1 MNLVLLGPPGSGKGT
16 QAEHLVQ
23 KVGLAHL
30 ASGDL
35 LRSAVAAGTELGRKA
50 ESYMKQGVL
59 VPDEV
64 VIGLIL
70 EALEGKSGVILD
82 GFPRTLEQAQA
93 LEQALG
99 QRSQTIDRVL
109 YISVAEDELIKRLS
123 SRWTCKQCQ
132 APYNL
137 QGAPSRQEGK
147 CDRCG
152 GELYQRADDQP
163 HTIRKRIE
171 VYLTQTVPLIDY
183 YRRSNRL
190 TEVDGVGEVAQIT
203 RAVLQAV
210 GVEG

>member
-70 EALEGKSGVILD
+70 ETLEGKSGVILD

-109 YISVAEDELIKRLS
+109 YISVAKDELIKRLS

-137 QGAPSRQEGK
+137 QGAPPRQEGK

-163 HTIRKRIE
+163 DTIRKRIK

-190 TEVDGVGEVAQIT
+190 AEVDGVGEVAQIT

>member
-1 MNLVLLGPPGSGKGT
+1 
-16 QAEHLVQ
+16 
-23 KVGLAHL
+23 
-30 ASGDL
+30 
-35 LRSAVAAGTELGRKA
+35 
-50 ESYMKQGVL
+50 MKQGVL

-99 QRSQTIDRVL
+99 QRSQAIDRVV

-123 SRWTCKQCQ
+123 SRWTCKRCQ
-132 APYNL
+132 APHNL
-137 QGAPSRQEGK
+137 QGDPPRQEGK
-147 CDRCG
+147 CERCG

-163 HTIRKRIE
+163 DTIRKRLE

-190 TEVDGVGEVAQIT
+190 AEVDGVGEVAQIT